1 MNSKKCII
9 LANGRPPQK
18 KVITFLKKYGYNTV
32 ICADGGAN
40 SARKMNLIPDVLIG
54 DFDSVTKENLRYFTS
69 RAEVI
74 NIKRQND
81 TDVEKCLKYA
91 IKKGFSEA
99 ILAGVTGDRLDHTFC
114 NLGIVLKFYSSIK
127 ISILAEKSMLVPYS
141 GEVSFETI
149 PGETISVYGFNDK
162 TKITSNGLK
171 YPLKNIALPF
181 GKRESTSNVAGR
193 NIVSL
198 KIKSG
203 IVFVIRDFEVLKK
216 LQSNTGSLN
225 K

>member
-1 MNSKKCII
+1 
-9 LANGRPPQK
+9 
-18 KVITFLKKYGYNTV
+18 
-32 ICADGGAN
+32 
-40 SARKMNLIPDVLIG
+40 
-54 DFDSVTKENLRYFTS
+54 
-69 RAEVI
+69 
-74 NIKRQND
+74 
-81 TDVEKCLKYA
+81 
-91 IKKGFSEA
+91 
-99 ILAGVTGDRLDHTFC
+99 
-114 NLGIVLKFYSSIK
+114 
-127 ISILAEKSMLVPYS
+127 MLVLYS

-198 KIKSG
+198 KIKNG